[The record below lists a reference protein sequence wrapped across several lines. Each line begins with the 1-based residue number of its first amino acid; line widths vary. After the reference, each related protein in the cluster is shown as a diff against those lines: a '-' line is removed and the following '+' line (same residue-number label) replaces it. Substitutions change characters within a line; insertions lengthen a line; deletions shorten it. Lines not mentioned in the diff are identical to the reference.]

1 MSNVLI
7 GIIGVILFI
16 GLALSGAMFLGE
28 RFADSRNSSVGA
40 ATVQAVTQV
49 ASAISYS
56 NTENDVK
63 VNAGYNLDGLRT
75 AQYLKSVPANPAGPD
90 GIVVLGRNGEST
102 GVAGGL
108 VVAHLPVGQDR
119 LCGAIAKQTA
129 GASDI
134 VGIYGFVTAAS
145 ATDLPRGPAGCFKV
159 GPTAISGL
167 AADQLYAYAR
177 L

>member
-16 GLALSGAMFLGE
+16 GLALSGAIYLGDRLTE
-28 RFADSRNSSVGA
+28 SRNSSVGA

-63 VNAGYNLDGLRT
+63 VTAGYNLDGLRT
-75 AQYLKSVPANPAGPD
+75 GQYLKSVPYNPAGPD
-90 GIVVLGRNGEST
+90 AIAVLGRNGEAT

-108 VVAHLPVGQDR
+108 VVAHLAAGQDR
-119 LCGAIAKQTA
+119 LCGAIVKQTA
-129 GASDI
+129 AASDI
-134 VGIYGFVTAAS
+134 VGTYGYVTAATAS
-145 ATDLPRGPAGCFKV
+145 DIPAGPAGCFKV
-159 GPTAISGL
+159 GAAAISGL
-167 AADQLYAYAR
+167 AAGQLYAYAR